1 MTCADCLSLFA
12 PCDHLLYLGVIS
24 SPHLVAQ
31 HSTELTLFSLEETS
45 VRTDAGHEIRGNIV
59 VLVRL

>member
-1 MTCADCLSLFA
+1 MIAHISLGF
-12 PCDHLLYLGVIS
+12 
-24 SPHLVAQ
+24 PHLVAQ
-31 HSTELTLFSLEETS
+31 HSTELTLFSLEETA

>member
-1 MTCADCLSLFA
+1 MKV
-12 PCDHLLYLGVIS
+12 PWPLL
-24 SPHLVAQ
+24 PHVVVAQ
-31 HSTELTLFSLEETS
+31 HSTELTLFSLEETA